1 MKTFAT
7 TIPVWE
13 GDTLQ
18 YVTAASEQAAAK
30 RRGEIEFESDP
41 STAGC
46 FEGGIEISVF
56 EAEGGWEPSSFRKTL
71 AWYSLET
78 GHECKTIR

>member
-7 TIPVWE
+7 TIPIWE
-13 GDTLQ
+13 GNTLQ
-18 YVTAASEQAAAK
+18 YVTASSEQQAAK

-46 FEGGIEISVF
+46 FEGGIEISVV
-56 EAEGGWEPSSFRKTL
+56 EGEGGWEPSNFRVYATETL
-71 AWYSLET
+71 AFHATRTDEL
-78 GHECKTIR
+78 